1 MLERTEGWHSTSCSI
16 RRLLGKT
23 RILSASESEKHF
35 PRREGPPGGFFLS
48 LPKLPSV
55 PMFPQFFLIC
65 SLLNISASH
74 SDTIKILTIFFF
86 VPLFP
91 ETSGRPSKYG
101 VYNPPLP
108 LQNICSDKGLQLRH
122 YNFGSS
128 WVSSEERVNH
138 PQKMSSSDV
147 INSQDLN
154 YRGLRWNILSISS
167 ELVNLGL
174 DCINLAAKSSHWL
187 EGFRVQGDK
196 DHISTAIILVL
207 CFLEVRVVSL
217 FPHTAVSSRVY
228 VLSR

>member
-1 MLERTEGWHSTSCSI
+1 MKNKEGI
-16 RRLLGKT
+16 
-23 RILSASESEKHF
+23 
-35 PRREGPPGGFFLS
+35 PGGPLFPFQNYQCSDVPTVFPYLFPVKRIC
-48 LPKLPSV
+48 LTPS
-55 PMFPQFFLIC
+55 
-65 SLLNISASH
+65 A
-74 SDTIKILTIFFF
+74 TIKILTIFFF

-91 ETSGRPSKYG
+91 ETSGRPSEYG

-108 LQNICSDKGLQLRH
+108 LQNICTDKGLQYYVIVISVVRG
-122 YNFGSS
+122 FRR
-128 WVSSEERVNH
+128 EERVNH
-138 PQKMSSSDV
+138 LQKMSSSDV
-147 INSQDLN
+147 INNQDVN
-154 YRGLRWNILSISS
+154 YRGLRWNILAISS
-167 ELVNLGL
+167 ELLNLGL